1 MLKMKKPILQWRWMN
16 LKMLNKLA
24 KLTEGGHTALSSRVF
39 HPYYDQSTYGTE
51 LLFEKFKSS
60 KNQNR
65 FLKLI
70 WAYGVDW
77 PCDKIELAKICPDVC
92 PVFGTPLDY
101 GRGLNRV
108 FNPSVN
114 NDEGFYQPTLDHII
128 ARSHGGK
135 DELSNYVVVSRKANQ
150 YKSDMETVEELEK
163 FYQGMKKVY
172 FSV

>member
-1 MLKMKKPILQWRWMN
+1 MP
-16 LKMLNKLA
+16 NKLTR
-24 KLTEGGHTALSSRVF
+24 LTEEGHTALSSRLF
-39 HPYYDQSTYGTE
+39 HPYYDQATYGTE
-51 LLFEKFKSS
+51 LLFEKFKAS

-65 FLKLI
+65 FLKLV

-77 PCDKIELAKICPDVC
+77 SCDKIELAKICPDVC

-114 NDEGFYQPTLDHII
+114 NDEGFYQPTLDHIL
-128 ARSHGGK
+128 ARSNGGK

-150 YKSDMETVEELEK
+150 FKSDMETLEELDE
-163 FYQGMKKVY
+163 FYQGMKRVY
-172 FSV
+172 FS

>member
-1 MLKMKKPILQWRWMN
+1 
-16 LKMLNKLA
+16 MLNKLNM
-24 KLTEGGHTALSSRVF
+24 LTEKGHTALSSRVF

-51 LLFEKFKSS
+51 MLFEKFKAS

-65 FLKLI
+65 FLKLV

-77 PCDKIELAKICPDVC
+77 SCDKIELAKICPDVC

-114 NDEGFYQPTLDHII
+114 NDEGFYQPTVDHRIP
-128 ARSHGGK
+128 RSEGGK
-135 DELSNYVVVSRKANQ
+135 DELSNYVIVSRKANQ
-150 YKSDMETVEELEK
+150 FKSDMNSLEELDK
-163 FYQGMKKVY
+163 FYNSLKTVY
-172 FSV
+172 FS

>member
-1 MLKMKKPILQWRWMN
+1 M
-16 LKMLNKLA
+16 
-24 KLTEGGHTALSSRVF
+24 LTEKGHTALSSRVF
-39 HPYYDQSTYGTE
+39 HPYYDQATYSTE

-77 PCDKIELAKICPDVC
+77 SCDKIDLAKVCPDVC

-108 FNPSVN
+108 FNPSIN
-114 NDEGFYQPTLDHII
+114 NDEGFYQPTVDHRIP
-128 ARSHGGK
+128 RSEDGK
-135 DELSNYVVVSRKANQ
+135 DELSNYVIVSRKANQ
-150 YKSDMETVEELEK
+150 FKSDMSSLEELDK
-163 FYQGMKKVY
+163 FYNSLKTVY
-172 FSV
+172 FS